1 MGDEQPVRL
10 DVGCG
15 GKKRE
20 GFTGLDFV
28 EQPGVDVVLDVTKDR
43 WPFDDR
49 SVDEVFSSH
58 FLEHIDEPNH
68 VFSEIGRVCRD
79 GARIT
84 FITPYAFSNEA
95 FVYGHLHFLTEEP
108 WRHFCVTHRDVFAGM
123 LGGRWQLHRVTYVVP
138 EDVVS
143 ELTRLSIGVPF
154 AVRYLKNVVY
164 EFGVDIEFRTD
175 MDVPAVEPEYFWST
189 GRDAPPQA
197 MTIHRAFISNG
208 ADSATAGRLRRLLG
222 A

>member
-1 MGDEQPVRL
+1 MGSDQIRL

-15 GKKRE
+15 GKKRD
-20 GFTGLDFV
+20 GFIGLDFV
-28 EQPGVDVVLDVTKDR
+28 EQPGVDVVLDVTTER

-68 VFSEIGRVCRD
+68 VFSEIGRVCKD

-84 FITPYAFSNEA
+84 FFTPYAFSNEA

-108 WRHFCVTHRDVFAGM
+108 WRHFCVTHRDLFAGM
-123 LGGRWQLHRVTYVVP
+123 LGGRWQLHTVTYVVP
-138 EDVVS
+138 PAVVA
-143 ELTRLSIGVPF
+143 ELTALRIGIPF
-154 AVRYLKNVVY
+154 AVRYLKNIVY
-164 EFGVDIEFRTD
+164 EFSVEIEFRSD
-175 MDVPAVEPEYFWST
+175 LSVPAVEPDYFWAT
-189 GRDAPPQA
+189 ERDAERQP
-197 MTIHRAFISNG
+197 MIVDRAFARKGGHSPP
-208 ADSATAGRLRRLLG
+208 GRLRRLLG

>member
-1 MGDEQPVRL
+1 MGADQIRL

-15 GKKRE
+15 GKKRD
-20 GFTGLDFV
+20 GFIGLDFV
-28 EQPGVDVVLDVTKDR
+28 EQPGVDVVLDVTTER

-58 FLEHIDEPNH
+58 FLEHIAEPNH
-68 VFSEIGRVCRD
+68 VLSEIGRVCKD
-79 GARIT
+79 GARIR

-108 WRHFCVTHRDVFAGM
+108 WRHFCVTHRDIFAGM
-123 LGGRWQLHRVTYVVP
+123 LGGRWQLHTVTYVVP
-138 EDVVS
+138 PDVVA
-143 ELTRLSIGVPF
+143 ELTALGIGIPF

-164 EFGVDIEFRTD
+164 EFGVDIEFRSD
-175 MDVPAVEPEYFWST
+175 MSVPAVEPEYFWAT
-189 GRDAPPQA
+189 ERDAEPQS
-197 MTIHRAFISNG
+197 MTVDRAFTRNG
-208 ADSATAGRLRRLLG
+208 GHSPPGRLRRLLG